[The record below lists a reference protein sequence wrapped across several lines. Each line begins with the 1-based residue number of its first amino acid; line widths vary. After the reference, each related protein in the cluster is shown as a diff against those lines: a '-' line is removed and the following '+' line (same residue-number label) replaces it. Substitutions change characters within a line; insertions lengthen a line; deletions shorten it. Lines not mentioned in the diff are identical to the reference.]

1 MQGTV
6 GEKGGKREITN
17 ESASLWAI
25 IIIIILLFQ
34 YVIAHMSQPLK

>member
-1 MQGTV
+1 M

-17 ESASLWAI
+17 EAASWWA

-34 YVIAHMSQPLK
+34 YVIDHMSQPLK